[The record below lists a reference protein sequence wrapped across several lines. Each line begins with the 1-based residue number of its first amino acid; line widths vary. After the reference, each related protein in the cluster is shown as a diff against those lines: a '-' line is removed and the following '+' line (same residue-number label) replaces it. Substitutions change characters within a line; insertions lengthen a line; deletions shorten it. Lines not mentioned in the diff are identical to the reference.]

1 MSYGFNGW
9 LADGEVYSSQEPEDE
24 DEDEDFSADPSF
36 KPETLLVEEDKAKAL
51 RAFRAWVNHKVN
63 WSHEYPHLSK
73 DQPLDLIADLMGL
86 DMGPLYLKI
95 IAEDPDGVKFGYIPL
110 MASSSF
116 GQIGALNAESFCERI
131 LRAAGHV
138 MTEGNTL
145 LNDEELE
152 MLTVLRINKDFIMKY
167 RKIYREQLNEQF
179 QHTVVRDTPPSL
191 TEQETAKG
199 LKEMID
205 AGFSPAELGM
215 DPVDAAQAYRMALM
229 AQNKSKGAG
238 SSSSAVDVDAD

>member
-1 MSYGFNGW
+1 MADAPGSPVAAAERHDPFTPSNVGPNTPGKRAPTAAIWTEKQFLRLLPGGRRSAPLIAKGFTHVCVLRRDSDGKPCNTPLKLTKNKLGGTW
-9 LADGEVYSSQEPEDE
+9 LS
-24 DEDEDFSADPSF
+24 
-36 KPETLLVEEDKAKAL
+36 TKAL
-51 RAFRAWVNHKVN
+51 A
-63 WSHEYPHLSK
+63 
-73 DQPLDLIADLMGL
+73 
-86 DMGPLYLKI
+86 
-95 IAEDPDGVKFGYIPL
+95 
-110 MASSSF
+110 
-116 GQIGALNAESFCERI
+116 
-131 LRAAGHV
+131 HV
-138 MTEGNTL
+138 
-145 LNDEELE
+145 
-152 MLTVLRINKDFIMKY
+152 RIMKY

>member
-1 MSYGFNGW
+1 
-9 LADGEVYSSQEPEDE
+9 
-24 DEDEDFSADPSF
+24 
-36 KPETLLVEEDKAKAL
+36 
-51 RAFRAWVNHKVN
+51 
-63 WSHEYPHLSK
+63 
-73 DQPLDLIADLMGL
+73 MGL

-152 MLTVLRINKDFIMKY
+152 MLTVLRINKHFIMKY

-191 TEQETAKG
+191 TEQETANG
-199 LKEMID
+199 LKEMMD

-215 DPVDAAQAYRMALM
+215 DPVDAAKAYRVALM

>member
-1 MSYGFNGW
+1 
-9 LADGEVYSSQEPEDE
+9 
-24 DEDEDFSADPSF
+24 
-36 KPETLLVEEDKAKAL
+36 
-51 RAFRAWVNHKVN
+51 
-63 WSHEYPHLSK
+63 
-73 DQPLDLIADLMGL
+73 MGL

-110 MASSSF
+110 TASSSF

-152 MLTVLRINKDFIMKY
+152 MLTVLRINKHFIMKY

-229 AQNKSKGAG
+229 AQNKSKEA
-238 SSSSAVDVDAD
+238 AAAKA